1 MDLDHFRAR
10 LLDERHRLRRQ
21 LGLLRDE
28 LGASSPDETLPAY
41 ESFGQ
46 HGSDQASDLL
56 EREFDRAVELDL
68 QSQLAE
74 IDDALDRTRSGDY
87 GVCATCSVPI
97 PSERLDALPWTRWC
111 LAHQAAAE
119 RADGRVLDPPVPAVL
134 LEQATES
141 DAEDDAP
148 EQPEAAEE
156 AALHIEH
163 ER

>member
-10 LLDERHRLRRQ
+10 LLDERHHLRRQ
-21 LGLLRDE
+21 LGLVRDE
-28 LGASSPDETLPAY
+28 VGASAPDATLPPY

-68 QSQLAE
+68 HSQLSE
-74 IDDALDRTRSGDY
+74 VDAALERVRSGTY
-87 GVCATCSVPI
+87 GTCATCAEPI
-97 PSERLDALPWTRWC
+97 AHERLEALPWTRWC
-111 LAHQAAAE
+111 VGHQAAAE

-134 LEQATES
+134 LEQSTES

-148 EQPEAAEE
+148 NRPESAEE
-156 AALHIEH
+156 AALHIER